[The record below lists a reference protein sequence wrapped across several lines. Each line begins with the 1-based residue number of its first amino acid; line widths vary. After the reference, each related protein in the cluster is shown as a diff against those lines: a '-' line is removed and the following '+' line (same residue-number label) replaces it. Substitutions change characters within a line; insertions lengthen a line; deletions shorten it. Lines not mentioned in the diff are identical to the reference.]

1 MEVTFIQGALIAIWA
16 MISGLDAWLQ
26 AFFIF
31 RPIIV
36 CTITGLILGDLQL
49 GVIAGGLTE
58 LAFAG
63 LTPAGGTQPPNT
75 VLTGIMTVVIAYS
88 NKIAPATA
96 IGLSLP
102 FAMLMQY
109 ILLFYYSSFSLF
121 LPRFDKYAAE
131 GNAKAFKRLNYI
143 PLTIVTLSFG
153 IVAFLSAYAAQG
165 PMHTLVTSM
174 PHWLTHGFE
183 LAGGIMPAVGFA
195 MLLKVMLKQQY
206 FPYLLLGFVM
216 ASMIPFSNVLPVALV
231 GAVFAMIE
239 FYRTREND
247 KLAAQIKELKS
258 SGNVNNNGGGGMD
271 DGI

>member
-1 MEVTFIQGALIAIWA
+1 MSITMGQGILIAIWA
-16 MISGLDAWLQ
+16 MIAGLDCWLQ

-75 VLTGIMTVVIAYS
+75 VLCGIMTVVIAKA
-88 NKIAPATA
+88 NGTAPATA

-109 ILLFYYSSFSLF
+109 ILLLFYSSFSLF
-121 LPRFDKYAAE
+121 MSKFDKYAAE
-131 GNAKAFKRLNYI
+131 GNAKAFKRLNFV

-174 PHWLTHGFE
+174 PQWLTHGFE
-183 LAGGIMPAVGFA
+183 IAGGILPAVGFA
-195 MLLKVMLKQQY
+195 MLLKVMLKPQY

-216 ASMIPFSNVLPVALV
+216 SSMIPFSNVLPVALV

-239 FYRTREND
+239 YFRTSETNELRTE
-247 KLAAQIKELKS
+247 IKGLKDS
-258 SGNVNNNGGGGMD
+258 SNSGGGYN

>member
-1 MEVTFIQGALIAIWA
+1 MDVTLTQGLLIALWA
-16 MISGLDAWLQ
+16 MISGLDCWLQ

-75 VLTGIMTVVIAYS
+75 VLCGIMTVVIAAT
-88 NKIAPATA
+88 NNTAPATA

-109 ILLFYYSSFSLF
+109 ILLFFYSSFSLF
-121 LPRFDKYAAE
+121 LPKFDKYAAE
-131 GNAKAFKRLNYI
+131 GNTSAFKRLNFI

-153 IVAFLSAYAAQG
+153 IMAFLSAYAAQG
-165 PMHTLVTSM
+165 PMKALVTSM

-183 LAGGIMPAVGFA
+183 LAGG
-195 MLLKVMLKQQY
+195 
-206 FPYLLLGFVM
+206 
-216 ASMIPFSNVLPVALV
+216 S
-231 GAVFAMIE
+231 
-239 FYRTREND
+239 YR
-247 KLAAQIKELKS
+247 L
-258 SGNVNNNGGGGMD
+258 SGLQCC
-271 DGI
+271 

>member
-1 MEVTFIQGALIAIWA
+1 MTITLTQGLLIALWA
-16 MISGLDAWLQ
+16 MISGLDCWLQ
-26 AFFIF
+26 TFYIF

-36 CTITGLILGDLQL
+36 CTITGLILGDLKL

-75 VLTGIMTVVIAYS
+75 VMCGIMTVVIAAS
-88 NKIAPATA
+88 NGTAPTTA

-109 ILLFYYSSFSLF
+109 ILLFFYSTFSFF
-121 LPRFDKYAAE
+121 LPKFDQYAEE
-131 GNAKAFKRLNYI
+131 GNARSFKRLNYI
-143 PLTIVTLSFG
+143 PLTIVVLTFGVVSFLC
-153 IVAFLSAYAAQG
+153 VYAAQG
-165 PMHTLVTSM
+165 AMHSLVTSM

-183 LAGGIMPAVGFA
+183 LAGGILPAVGFA
-195 MLLKVMLKQQY
+195 MLLKVMLKPQY
-206 FPYLLLGFVM
+206 FAYLLLGFVM

-231 GAVFAMIE
+231 GAVFALIE
-239 FYRTREND
+239 FYRTKDQKKTED
-247 KLAAQIKELKS
+247 KLKELES
-258 SGNVNNNGGGGMD
+258 QGGGMD

>member
-1 MEVTFIQGALIAIWA
+1 MTITLTQGILIAVWA
-16 MISGLDAWLQ
+16 MVAGLDCWLQ
-26 AFFIF
+26 AFYIF

-75 VLTGIMTVVIAYS
+75 VLCGIMTVVIAAT
-88 NKIAPATA
+88 NKTAPTTA

-121 LPRFDKYAAE
+121 MSKFDKYAQE
-131 GNAKAFKRLNYI
+131 GDAKSFKRLNYI
-143 PLTIVTLSFG
+143 PLTIVVLSFG
-153 IVAFLSAYAAQG
+153 IVAFLSAYAAQA
-165 PMHTLVTSM
+165 PMHQLVTSM
-174 PHWLTHGFE
+174 PQWLTHGFE
-183 LAGGIMPAVGFA
+183 LAGGILPAVGFA
-195 MLLKVMLKQQY
+195 MLLKVMLKAQY
-206 FPYLLLGFVM
+206 FPYLLIGFVI
-216 ASMIPFSNVLPVALV
+216 ASMIPFSNVLPVALIGV
-231 GAVFAMIE
+231 VFAMIE
-239 FYRTREND
+239 YYRSRKDAKTEA
-247 KLAAQIKELKS
+247 KMKELETK
-258 SGNVNNNGGGGMD
+258 GDDME

>member
-1 MEVTFIQGALIAIWA
+1 MAITFTQGVLIAIWA
-16 MISGLDAWLQ
+16 MIAGLDCWLQ
-26 AFFIF
+26 AFYIF

-36 CTITGLILGDLQL
+36 CTITGLILGDLRL
-49 GVIAGGLTE
+49 GVIAGSLTE

-75 VLTGIMTVVIAYS
+75 VLCGIMTVVIAAMNNIS
-88 NKIAPATA
+88 PTTA

-109 ILLFYYSSFSLF
+109 ILLFFYSTFSLF
-121 LPRFDKYAAE
+121 LSKFDKYAEE

-143 PLTIVTLSFG
+143 PLIIVTVSFG

-165 PMHTLVTSM
+165 PMKVLVNSM

-183 LAGGIMPAVGFA
+183 LAGGMLPAVGFA
-195 MLLKVMLKQQY
+195 MLLKVMLKGQY
-206 FPYLLLGFVM
+206 LSYLILGFVM

-231 GAVFAMIE
+231 GVVFAMIE
-239 FYRTREND
+239 FYHNRDQAKLETKILND
-247 KLAAQIKELKS
+247 QRNSA
-258 SGNVNNNGGGGMD
+258 GGMD

>member
-1 MEVTFIQGALIAIWA
+1 MTITLTQGILIAIWA
-16 MISGLDAWLQ
+16 MIAGLDCWLQ

-36 CTITGLILGDLQL
+36 CTITGAILGNLQL

-75 VLTGIMTVVIAYS
+75 VLCGIMTVVIAAM
-88 NKIAPATA
+88 NKISPSTA

-109 ILLFYYSSFSLF
+109 ILLFFYSSFSLF
-121 LPRFDKYAAE
+121 LSKFDKYAEE

-143 PLTIVTLSFG
+143 PLIIVTLTFG

-165 PMHTLVTSM
+165 PMKILVNSM

-183 LAGGIMPAVGFA
+183 LAGGILPAVGFA
-195 MLLKVMLKQQY
+195 MLLKVMLKGQY
-206 FPYLLLGFVM
+206 LAYLILGFVI

-239 FYRTREND
+239 FYHNRD
-247 KLAAQIKELKS
+247 QVKLEERIKD
-258 SGNVNNNGGGGMD
+258 NANNYQNGGMN